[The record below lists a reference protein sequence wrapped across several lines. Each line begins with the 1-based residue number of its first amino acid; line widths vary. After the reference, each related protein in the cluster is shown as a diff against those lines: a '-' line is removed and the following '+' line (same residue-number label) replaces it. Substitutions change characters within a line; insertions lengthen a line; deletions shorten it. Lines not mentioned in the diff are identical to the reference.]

1 MREKGAQVEK
11 AALETFPDR
20 SVARTIPVL
29 RGEGPRERHDGKGS
43 GPRLVAASTRAHWEV
58 QLRYRT
64 ELTFEQYRRQQG
76 WEAATLSRCPLCE
89 AGAGCHF
96 HRLGTYMRKVPE
108 VAQVARYYCPESH
121 TTIGLLPDFYA
132 SRMPGTL
139 DMIEQA
145 AAKAEASPSVEKA
158 ADALRPADAPDAV
171 TLAAALVWLRL
182 RVALVRALLATVKG
196 LMPEVFGD
204 EVSPRISAFR
214 RRLGTLRVLVALR
227 GICERHLHRL
237 PAPLGLVP
245 RPEMVL
251 RGRARHAQSPGP
263 DPPPGAR

>member
-1 MREKGAQVEK
+1 
-11 AALETFPDR
+11 
-20 SVARTIPVL
+20 
-29 RGEGPRERHDGKGS
+29 
-43 GPRLVAASTRAHWEV
+43 
-58 QLRYRT
+58 
-64 ELTFEQYRRQQG
+64 
-76 WEAATLSRCPLCE
+76 
-89 AGAGCHF
+89 
-96 HRLGTYMRKVPE
+96 MRKVPE

-139 DMIEQA
+139 DMIEEA
-145 AAKAEASPSVEKA
+145 AAKAEGAASVEKA
-158 ADALRPADAPDAV
+158 AEALRPADAPDAV

-182 RVALVRALLATVKG
+182 RVAIVRALLATVKG
-196 LMPEVFGD
+196 LMPELVGED
-204 EVSPRISAFR
+204 VPPRISAFR

-251 RGRARHAQSPGP
+251 RGRARRAQSPGP
-263 DPPPGAR
+263 DPPARGR